1 MSASFEEEFEAGFE
15 APATWVDV
23 ARRLSALEPVD
34 RLWSA
39 RPVEL
44 EGARVDWTGLTLL
57 VTSPEAKPRVLAWLG
72 DVFPSR
78 LDNASGDALILDGPA
93 EASRLPVEFEE
104 AEGEAKWIRSSL
116 GNVEGEIDFRP
127 PLPKSVTRQLPFIA
141 CHSVKGGTG
150 RTTTAIAI
158 ATLLARK
165 QSKPVLVVDADL
177 EAPGLSYLFR
187 ESRPEAFVS
196 LEDVIAL
203 AHSEIDPD
211 FKRTVNWAAERL
223 ASHRFGDVVILPL
236 RRALDELASSAIRSE
251 HLATPDRPFAF
262 ADLLEAIALA
272 AGCGGVVVD
281 VRAGLVPLAAQLVL
295 DPSVSRVVVSSLT
308 GQSLEATVALM
319 KFVARELRRHRVDP
333 AAPLLVI
340 NRIPGILRDLGQDEA
355 ILAPAIDRI
364 VASMLAD
371 RTGEAAPDETVLDDA
386 LELDP
391 IFISKL
397 GEVAD
402 LHVPAHRWEG
412 FSDQLESSGFL
423 KRLEPQLTA
432 WLEAQSSI
440 LVAAAAEPI
449 EGPPATAT
457 APSLSIE
464 ERRRNLAQFAGRLV
478 SAETADDPIETPL
491 FTGPM
496 RALALES
503 SQVPIVVVE
512 GAKGTGKTLTA
523 RYLLSR
529 KTWSNFAHSMEVSAP
544 KFDALILPVLG
555 SVQTSERFLAEIDD
569 ARSFVCSELGGQT
582 PQKVAE
588 TRSYLRQRLTEQLT
602 EREWTDIWLDTI
614 AWSAGI
620 SVNVQGAGLALLST
634 LRNYG
639 KNVICIVEGLE
650 ELYES
655 AGDRTL
661 MPMLRSILID
671 LPLRLR
677 SEPGRPLGII
687 VLARRDSINAGVTQN
702 RNQFRTQYRDFAL
715 TWTEGDVLELAA
727 WIATQA
733 GSLNIWNRNF
743 PSLPSAE
750 KERLL
755 TALWG
760 LKLGPEEQPGQ
771 RRVQEAYT
779 AGWVIAALS
788 DLQGR
793 LVARDLV
800 RFLQNAAESTTQAD
814 DRHSYGTRLLFPG
827 ALKSA
832 IGPTSKQKVDETEEE
847 ISELKPVFAKF
858 KAKSNSVKAPIDQEA
873 VAEIGLTS
881 DDIDLL
887 RLHGIILGDAPPYE
901 VPELFRMGL
910 GLRHAGA
917 RHSVLGT
924 KRRARQRL
932 GASS

>member
-1 MSASFEEEFEAGFE
+1 MISGFEADFETGFE

-23 ARRLSALEPVD
+23 ARRLSALEPAQD
-34 RLWSA
+34 LWKT
-39 RPVEL
+39 RPAAL

-57 VTSPEAKPRVLAWLG
+57 VSNLNENPSVLSWLAT
-72 DVFPSR
+72 VFPSR
-78 LDNASGDALILDGPA
+78 LDITEDPVLILDGPV

-104 AEGEAKWIRSSL
+104 TDGESKWVRSSL
-116 GNVEGEIDFRP
+116 GSVEGEIDFRP
-127 PLPKSVTRQLPFIA
+127 PAPTSSTRALPFIA

-150 RTTTAIAI
+150 RTTTAVAI
-158 ATLLARK
+158 ATILARK
-165 QSKPVLVVDADL
+165 QSKPILVVDADL

-187 ESRPEAFVS
+187 ESRPEALVS
-196 LEDVIAL
+196 LEDIVAL
-203 AHSEIDPD
+203 AHSEVDPN
-211 FKRTVNWAAERL
+211 FSRTVQWAAERL
-223 ASHRFGDVVILPL
+223 SSHRFGDVIILPL

-251 HLATPDRPFAF
+251 HLATPERPFAF
-262 ADLLEAIALA
+262 ADLLEAVALA

-295 DPSVSRVVVSSLT
+295 DPSVSRVVVSSLA

-319 KFVARELRRHRVDP
+319 KFVARELRRHRVEP
-333 AAPLLVI
+333 AAPLLIV
-340 NRIPGILRDLGQDEA
+340 NRIPGILRDLGQDET

-386 LELDP
+386 LELNP
-391 IFISKL
+391 LFVCKL

-402 LHVPAHRWEG
+402 LQVPARRWEG
-412 FSDQLESSGFL
+412 FSEQLENSGFL
-423 KRLEPQLTA
+423 KRLEPQLVA
-432 WLEAQSSI
+432 WLEAQNSI
-440 LVAAAAEPI
+440 VSPSIVEALPEQAN
-449 EGPPATAT
+449 GPPRAV
-457 APSLSIE
+457 LSVE
-464 ERRRNLAQFAGRLV
+464 ERRRGLAEFAGRLV
-478 SAETADDPIETPL
+478 SAETADAPIETPL
-491 FTGPM
+491 VTGPM

-529 KTWSNFAHSMEVSAP
+529 KLWSNVAQSMDVPAP
-544 KFDALILPVLG
+544 KFEALILPGLG
-555 SVQTSERFLAEIDD
+555 SIQTSEKFLAEIDA
-569 ARSFVCSELGGQT
+569 ARAYVSHELGGT
-582 PQKVAE
+582 APQRVAD
-588 TRSYLRQRLTEQLT
+588 TRAYLRQRLTEHLT
-602 EREWTDIWLDTI
+602 ERDWTDIWLDTI

-620 SVNVQGAGLALLST
+620 SPNVAGAGST
-634 LRNYG
+634 LLANLRDSG
-639 KNVICIVEGLE
+639 KHIVCLIEGLE
-650 ELYES
+650 ELYGS
-655 AGDRTL
+655 TSDRTL
-661 MPMLRSILID
+661 PPMLRAILID
-671 LPLRLR
+671 LPLKLR
-677 SEPGRPLGII
+677 SEPGRPLGLV

-702 RNQFRTQYRDFAL
+702 RNQFRTQYRDYAL

-733 GSLNIWNRNF
+733 GSLNIWNRDF
-743 PSLPSAE
+743 PSLPSVE

-755 TALWG
+755 MALWG
-760 LKLGPEEQPGQ
+760 RKLGPEEQPGQ

-814 DRHSYGTRLLFPG
+814 DRSAYGSRLLFPG

-847 ISELKPVFAKF
+847 ISELGPVFAKF
-858 KAKSNSVKAPIDQEA
+858 RAKNNSVKAPIDYDSVE
-873 VAEIGLTS
+873 EIGLTPE
-881 DDIDLL
+881 DIELL
-887 RLHGIILGDAPPYE
+887 QVHGIILGDAPPYE

-932 GASS
+932 SSQG

>member
-1 MSASFEEEFEAGFE
+1 MTGSFEEEFEAGFE
-15 APATWVDV
+15 APATWVDI
-23 ARRLSALEPVD
+23 ARRLSALDPAD
-34 RLWSA
+34 KLWKA
-39 RPVEL
+39 RPAEL

-57 VTSPEAKPRVLAWLG
+57 VSSMDATPSVLTWLG
-72 DVFPSR
+72 EVFPNR
-78 LDNASGDALILDGPA
+78 LDNASDVVLILDGPA
-93 EASRLPVEFEE
+93 EAARLPVEFEE
-104 AEGEAKWIRSSL
+104 FDGEAKWARPSL
-116 GNVEGEIDFRP
+116 GSVEGEIDFRP
-127 PLPKSVTRQLPFIA
+127 PVPRPSARALPFIA

-150 RTTTAIAI
+150 RTTTAVAI
-158 ATLLARK
+158 ATLLARR

-196 LEDVIAL
+196 LEDVVAL

-211 FKRTVNWAAERL
+211 FKRTVEWAAERL
-223 ASHRFGDVVILPL
+223 ASHRFGDIVILPL

-295 DPSVSRVVVSSLT
+295 DPSVSRVVVSSLA

-391 IFISKL
+391 LFISKL
-397 GEVAD
+397 GEVTD
-402 LHVPAHRWEG
+402 LQVPARRWEG
-412 FSDQLESSGFL
+412 FSEQLESSGFL

-440 LVAAAAEPI
+440 AAL
-449 EGPPATAT
+449 PATGPVEMAPAPT
-457 APSLSIE
+457 GAPSVE
-464 ERRRNLAQFAGRLV
+464 ERRRKLAQFAGRLV

-503 SQVPIVVVE
+503 AQVPIVVVE

-529 KTWSNFAHSMEVSAP
+529 KLWSNVAKSMDVSQP
-544 KFDALILPVLG
+544 KFEALILPGLG
-555 SVQTSERFLAEIDD
+555 SIQTSEKFLAEIDT
-569 ARSFVCSELGGQT
+569 ARTFVSEKLDGGV

-588 TRSYLRQRLTEQLT
+588 TRSYLRQRLTEHLT
-602 EREWTDIWLDTI
+602 EREWTDIWLDAI

-620 SVNVQGAGLALLST
+620 SPNVEGAGSLLLSK
-634 LRNYG
+634 LRDSGNH
-639 KNVICIVEGLE
+639 VVCIVEGLE

-655 AGDRTL
+655 TSDRALT
-661 MPMLRSILID
+661 PMLRAILID
-671 LPLRLR
+671 LPLKLR
-677 SEPGRPLGII
+677 SEPGRPLGLV

-702 RNQFRTQYRDFAL
+702 RNQFRTQYRDYAL

-743 PSLPSAE
+743 PTLPSAE

-755 TALWG
+755 MALWG
-760 LKLGPEEQPGQ
+760 RKLGPEEQPGQ

-800 RFLQNAAESTTQAD
+800 RFLQNAAESTTQSD
-814 DRHSYGTRLLFPG
+814 DRSSYGTRLLFPG

-847 ISELKPVFAKF
+847 ISELSPVFAKF
-858 KAKSNSVKAPIDQEA
+858 RAKNNSVKAPIDHDA
-873 VAEIGLTS
+873 VAEIGLTPE
-881 DDIDLL
+881 DIELL
-887 RLHGIILGDAPPYE
+887 QIHGIILGDAPPYE

-932 GASS
+932 GTSA